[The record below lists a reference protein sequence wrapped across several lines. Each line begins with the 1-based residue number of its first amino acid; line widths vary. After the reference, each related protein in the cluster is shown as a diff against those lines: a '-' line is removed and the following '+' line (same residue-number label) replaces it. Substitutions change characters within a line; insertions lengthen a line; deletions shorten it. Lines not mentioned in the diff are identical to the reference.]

1 MSGFYRWE
9 LYVGDKHELQYV
21 TTGVQCK
28 EKEESYLVMSHAIKT
43 SKINVK
49 YKLCKIPRHTN
60 NRYLYFYTFEEV
72 LSFED
77 LIKCIGFEYIE
88 GRTTLDGEYI
98 PRSSICKTLR
108 ELLKGH
114 QKTMGHA
121 LINCDLIAETQR

>member
-1 MSGFYRWE
+1 MSGYRWE

-21 TTGVQCK
+21 TTGVQRR
-28 EKEESYLVMSHAIKT
+28 EKEVSYLVMGHTIKT

-49 YKLCKIPRHTN
+49 YKFSKIPRHTN
-60 NRYLYFYTFEEV
+60 NRYLYIYEFEEV

-88 GRTTLDGEYI
+88 GRTTLDGEFI

-108 ELLKGH
+108 ELMKNH
-114 QKTMGHA
+114 PKTRGHA